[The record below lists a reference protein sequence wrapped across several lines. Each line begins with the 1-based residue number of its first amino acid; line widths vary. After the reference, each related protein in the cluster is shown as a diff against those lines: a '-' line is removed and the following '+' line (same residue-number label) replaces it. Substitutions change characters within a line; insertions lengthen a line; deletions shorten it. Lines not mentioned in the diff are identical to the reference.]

1 MIETTTG
8 DREDRAMRAVGRIV
22 IVAAVTIGLLV
33 AGADARTT
41 RRRSGAQPVGT
52 IRLESKSVAVGIG
65 FQWGRGTLRF
75 GGRTYPFKVDG
86 LSVNAVGVSASD
98 ATGYVYDLKIVSDF
112 EGTYTAVEAAG
123 TVGGGKGITTM
134 RNGNGVRVTLHS
146 TSQGDEL
153 KAAPEGVKF
162 TLER

>member
-1 MIETTTG
+1 MRMI
-8 DREDRAMRAVGRIV
+8 GRIA
-22 IVAAVTIGLLV
+22 IVAAVTAGLLV

-41 RRRSGAQPVGT
+41 RRRSSGAQPVGT

-75 GGRTYPFKVDG
+75 RGRTYPFKVDG

-98 ATGYVYDLKIVSDF
+98 ATGYVYDLKNLSDF
-112 EGTYTAVEAAG
+112 EGTYTAIEAAG

-146 TSQGDEL
+146 TNQGVEL